1 MSRRHF
7 DACMPITRR
16 RKVAETPKLTGRLSV
31 PRLTFRTSSNVKRS
45 EVKVI
50 RPPNAVTEKNQPYL
64 RNGKHLWV
72 GRGHILAASFRY
84 KPHSLLLCFCTLCLL
99 LLWTAVHTMYLYR
112 RPVIIRGVDYA
123 GSGGPD
129 HLKCHILSFKTVV

>member
-16 RKVAETPKLTGRLSV
+16 RNVAETPKLTGRLSV

-45 EVKVI
+45 KIKVI
-50 RPPNAVTEKNQPYL
+50 RPPNAVTEKKISRIFGTGCSGGWGGAYFGGFVSLQ
-64 RNGKHLWV
+64 
-72 GRGHILAASFRY
+72 AAQ
-84 KPHSLLLCFCTLCLL
+84 LLLCFCTLCLL
-99 LLWTAVHTMYLYR
+99 LLWTAVHNVHI

-123 GSGGPD
+123 GSGDPD
-129 HLKCHILSFKTVV
+129 LLKCHILSFKTVV